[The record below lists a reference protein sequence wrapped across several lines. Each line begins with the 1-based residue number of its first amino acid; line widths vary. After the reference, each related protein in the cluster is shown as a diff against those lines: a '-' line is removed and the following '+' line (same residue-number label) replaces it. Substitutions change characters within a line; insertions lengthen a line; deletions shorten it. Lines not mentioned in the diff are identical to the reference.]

1 REGGLFLISLG
12 DSGTPASPSVRVEV
26 ADLDKES
33 GMANSITFY
42 TNPMSRGQIARW
54 MLEEVGEPYET
65 VVLDYGTTMKAPE
78 YLAINPMGKVPAIR
92 HGDVV
97 VTEGAAICAYMA
109 DAFPDR
115 GLAPSPGDPLR
126 GSYFRWLFFGAGP
139 VETAVT
145 NNYLNWEPT
154 PEQSMMV
161 GYGSYAKVLDV
172 LEGLVGSQAY
182 LLGERFSALD
192 VYLGSQIAWGIGFG
206 TMEKRPGFEEY
217 VARITDRPA
226 YRRAKEMDQALMP
239 KKETQ
244 PA

>member
-1 REGGLFLISLG
+1 
-12 DSGTPASPSVRVEV
+12 
-26 ADLDKES
+26 
-33 GMANSITFY
+33 MANLTFY

-54 MLEEVGEPYET
+54 MLEEVGEPYEQ
-65 VVLDYGTTMKAPE
+65 VLLEYGGSMKAPD

-92 HGDVV
+92 HGEVV
-97 VTEGAAICAYMA
+97 VTEGAAICAYLA
-109 DAFPDR
+109 DAFPEKD
-115 GLAPSPGDPLR
+115 LAPALTDPLR
-126 GSYFRWLFFGAGP
+126 AAYYRWLFFGAGP

-145 NNYLNWEPT
+145 NTYLKWEPT

-172 LEGLVGSQAY
+172 LQDLVAQARPY
-182 LLGERFSALD
+182 LLGDRFTALD

-206 TMEKRPGFEEY
+206 TMEKRPGFEDY

-226 YRRAKEMDQALMP
+226 YRKAKEIDAALMP
-239 KKETQ
+239 KREVH